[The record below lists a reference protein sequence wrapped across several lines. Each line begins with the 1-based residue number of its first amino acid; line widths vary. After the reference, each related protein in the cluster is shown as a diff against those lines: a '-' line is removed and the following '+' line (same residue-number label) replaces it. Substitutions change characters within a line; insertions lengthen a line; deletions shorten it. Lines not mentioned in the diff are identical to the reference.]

1 MKKISFFENLSVSKK
16 FILPLV
22 FVVIIVVLLQTFT
35 ANSTLKST
43 MIKDLQSN
51 GKSVARI
58 LGDSL
63 PVALL
68 MEDKD
73 TINNSLKAVQSLP
86 DLVYVGVYNKQGNLL
101 AGFKTEEKTLS
112 FSGRDTQVLS
122 REAGG
127 KSLIEVLHPV
137 VNPED
142 KSVIGT
148 VRLAM
153 DTASVT
159 SESRK
164 TAFGGFLTGL
174 VFIVLAVLS
183 GIFFSRF
190 LVAPLKLLEERIVD
204 IAEGEGDL
212 TKTIDI
218 QSRDEIGGLA
228 KVFNSFLE
236 NLRRLIGNL
245 KSSNQTFQETTD
257 QFMDATGKIS
267 SSSEDLN
274 DKISAIVSA
283 TEQISCS
290 IEEVAKAAGDMKN
303 MTESSQ
309 RQAEAGGEMVRTVIA
324 KMGVITADIEEGS
337 KGIETLSANSEKI
350 GEILSIINEIADQT
364 NLLALNAAIE
374 AARAGDAGRGFAVV
388 ADEIRKLAERTQKS
402 TKEITGIISTIQKQT
417 TDSVNSMSKISRN
430 VHEGV
435 QLVNQSGGSL
445 KEIIDTT
452 GIVTQRTLHLAQSME
467 EQRTVMTEIA
477 GKTADI
483 SEMSGRYLQIAHELQ
498 VNSQQL
504 KNNSEGLKV
513 QIDRFKI

>member
-1 MKKISFFENLSVSKK
+1 
-16 FILPLV
+16 
-22 FVVIIVVLLQTFT
+22 
-35 ANSTLKST
+35 
-43 MIKDLQSN
+43 
-51 GKSVARI
+51 
-58 LGDSL
+58 
-63 PVALL
+63 
-68 MEDKD
+68 
-73 TINNSLKAVQSLP
+73 
-86 DLVYVGVYNKQGNLL
+86 
-101 AGFKTEEKTLS
+101 
-112 FSGRDTQVLS
+112 
-122 REAGG
+122 
-127 KSLIEVLHPV
+127 
-137 VNPED
+137 
-142 KSVIGT
+142 
-148 VRLAM
+148 M

-290 IEEVAKAAGDMKN
+290 IEEVARAAGDMKN

>member
-290 IEEVAKAAGDMKN
+290 IEEVARAAGDMKN

-374 AARAGDAGRGFAVV
+374 AAR

>member
-190 LVAPLKLLEERIVD
+190 LVSPLKLLEERIVD

-290 IEEVAKAAGDMKN
+290 IEEVARAAGDMKN

-324 KMGVITADIEEGS
+324 KMGVITGY
-337 KGIETLSANSEKI
+337 
-350 GEILSIINEIADQT
+350 
-364 NLLALNAAIE
+364 
-374 AARAGDAGRGFAVV
+374 RGRVER
-388 ADEIRKLAERTQKS
+388 DRDAER
-402 TKEITGIISTIQKQT
+402 
-417 TDSVNSMSKISRN
+417 
-430 VHEGV
+430 
-435 QLVNQSGGSL
+435 QLR
-445 KEIIDTT
+445 K
-452 GIVTQRTLHLAQSME
+452 
-467 EQRTVMTEIA
+467 
-477 GKTADI
+477 
-483 SEMSGRYLQIAHELQ
+483 
-498 VNSQQL
+498 
-504 KNNSEGLKV
+504 
-513 QIDRFKI
+513 DR